1 MWKVESGKRNVMK
14 ESHVY
19 RKLVAY
25 TKASDY
31 VIHVYALL
39 KKFPKEE
46 QYAMCDQLRRA
57 AVSIPSNIAEGMG
70 RASNKDRAHFVEIAY
85 GSLMETECQLEIAE
99 KLGYISQE
107 DLQVID
113 DEGTEL
119 ERLLSGL
126 RASIL
131 KVESGK

>member
-1 MWKVESGKRNVMK
+1 MK
-14 ESHVY
+14 ETHIY

-31 VIHVYALL
+31 VIHVYSLL

-70 RASNKDRAHFVEIAY
+70 RVSNKDRSHFVEIAY
-85 GSLMETECQLEIAE
+85 GSLMETECQLEIAQ
-99 KLGYISQE
+99 KLGYISSD
-107 DLQVID
+107 DLKTMD

-126 RASIL
+126 RASML
-131 KVESGK
+131 KEESGRFLKEESGK

>member
-1 MWKVESGKRNVMK
+1 MREN
-14 ESHVY
+14 HVY

-39 KKFPKEE
+39 MKFPKEE

-57 AVSIPSNIAEGMG
+57 SVSIPSNIAEGMG
-70 RASNKDRAHFVEIAY
+70 RVSNKEKVHLIEIAY
-85 GSLMETECQLEIAE
+85 GSLMETECQLEIAN
-99 KLGYISQE
+99 KLGYIN
-107 DLQVID
+107 DLELKTID
-113 DEGTEL
+113 EESADL

-126 RASIL
+126 RSSL
-131 KVESGK
+131 QN

>member
-1 MWKVESGKRNVMK
+1 MK

-70 RASNKDRAHFVEIAY
+70 RVSNKDRAHFVEIAY

-126 RASIL
+126 RASML
-131 KVESGK
+131 KEEAERGKRKVESEM